1 MVKGDEEASFSKNDC
16 TSILISSFLVTIVPA
31 ASLNQFFTRVS
42 VDSQLERFCLFSR
55 NSLCATP
62 LLVGIRRSRHNNLQW
77 HFTIMEGLT
86 PHPAV
91 VTSASSEHERG
102 LRNLAHYIYAERR
115 LNMRHLCSK
124 HFCLSFPCQRS
135 LHWCYG
141 VARLHCRRDREN
153 SSSWRPSISK
163 PKRTT
168 TRRTRLVVPF
178 HDLLGAPYGFG
189 AFGARLMRF
198 IATAT

>member
-55 NSLCATP
+55 NSLCVTP

-141 VARLHCRRDREN
+141 VARLHCRRDGKN
-153 SSSWRPSISK
+153 SSSWRPSISN
-163 PKRTT
+163 PNGQQQDA
-168 TRRTRLVVPF
+168 LVWSYPFMTFWEHHMVSVP
-178 HDLLGAPYGFG
+178 LGQG
-189 AFGARLMRF
+189 
-198 IATAT
+198 

>member
-153 SSSWRPSISK
+153 SSSWRPSISN
-163 PKRTT
+163 PNGQQQDA
-168 TRRTRLVVPF
+168 LVWSYPFMTFREHHMVSVP
-178 HDLLGAPYGFG
+178 LGQG
-189 AFGARLMRF
+189 
-198 IATAT
+198 